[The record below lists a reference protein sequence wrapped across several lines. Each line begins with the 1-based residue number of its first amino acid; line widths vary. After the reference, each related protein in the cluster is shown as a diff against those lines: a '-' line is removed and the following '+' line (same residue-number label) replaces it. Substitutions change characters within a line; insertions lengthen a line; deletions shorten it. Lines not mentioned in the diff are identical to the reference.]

1 VLEFKIKKI
10 NKFIMTTKVILRNV
24 LIFGGLIGVLCS
36 FLITIEKINLIA
48 NPSYIPSC
56 NINPF
61 ISCGSVMK
69 TPQASLF
76 GFPNSL
82 LGILGFS
89 IMLTVG
95 MAELAGAKFKKWFWV
110 TAEIGIT
117 LAVIFVY
124 WLFYQSIYRIGA
136 LCPYCMVVWVVTIPM
151 FWYLTLYNLEE
162 KNIVVCKNQE
172 KFVFKLK
179 KNNLLILSIF
189 YLVIFLSIL
198 IHFWSYWKMMF

>member
-1 VLEFKIKKI
+1 
-10 NKFIMTTKVILRNV
+10 MTTKVILKNV
-24 LIFGGLIGVLCS
+24 LIFGGLLGILCS
-36 FLITIEKINLIA
+36 FLITIEKIKLIA

-124 WLFYQSIYRIGA
+124 WLFYQSVYRIGA
-136 LCPYCMVVWVVTIPM
+136 LCPYCMVVWAVTIPM

-162 KNIVVCKNQE
+162 KNIILWKNQE

-179 KNNLLILSIF
+179 KNSLLILSIF

>member
-1 VLEFKIKKI
+1 
-10 NKFIMTTKVILRNV
+10 MTTKIILRNV
-24 LIFGGLIGVLCS
+24 LIFGSLMGILCS

-124 WLFYQSIYRIGA
+124 WLFYQSVYRIGA
-136 LCPYCMVVWVVTIPM
+136 LCPYCMVVWAVTIPM

-162 KNIVVCKNQE
+162 KNIILWKNQE

-179 KNNLLILSIF
+179 KNGLLILSIF

>member
-1 VLEFKIKKI
+1 
-10 NKFIMTTKVILRNV
+10 MTTKIILRNV
-24 LIFGGLIGVLCS
+24 LIFGSLMGILCS

-89 IMLTVG
+89 IMLTAG

-124 WLFYQSIYRIGA
+124 WLFYQSVYRIGA

>member
-1 VLEFKIKKI
+1 VLEFKIKK
-10 NKFIMTTKVILRNV
+10 NKFIMTTKVILKNV
-24 LIFGGLIGVLCS
+24 LIFGGLLGILCS
-36 FLITIEKINLIA
+36 FLITIEKIKLIA

-124 WLFYQSIYRIGA
+124 WLFYQSVYRIGA
-136 LCPYCMVVWVVTIPM
+136 LCPYCMVVWAVTIPM

-162 KNIVVCKNQE
+162 KNIILWKNQE

-179 KNNLLILSIF
+179 KNSLLILSIF

>member
-1 VLEFKIKKI
+1 
-10 NKFIMTTKVILRNV
+10 MTTKVILKNV
-24 LIFGGLIGVLCS
+24 LIFGGLLGILCS
-36 FLITIEKINLIA
+36 FLITIEKIKLIA

-89 IMLTVG
+89 IMLTAG

-162 KNIVVCKNQE
+162 KNIILWKNQE

-179 KNNLLILSIF
+179 KNSLLILSIF

>member
-1 VLEFKIKKI
+1 
-10 NKFIMTTKVILRNV
+10 MTTKIILRNV
-24 LIFGGLIGVLCS
+24 LIFGSLMGILCS

-89 IMLTVG
+89 IMLTAG
-95 MAELAGAKFKKWFWV
+95 MAELAGAKFKNGF
-110 TAEIGIT
+110 GSR
-117 LAVIFVY
+117 
-124 WLFYQSIYRIGA
+124 QR
-136 LCPYCMVVWVVTIPM
+136 
-151 FWYLTLYNLEE
+151 
-162 KNIVVCKNQE
+162 
-172 KFVFKLK
+172 
-179 KNNLLILSIF
+179 
-189 YLVIFLSIL
+189 LV
-198 IHFWSYWKMMF
+198 

>member
-1 VLEFKIKKI
+1 
-10 NKFIMTTKVILRNV
+10 MTTKVILRNV

-89 IMLTVG
+89 IMLTAG

-124 WLFYQSIYRIGA
+124 WLFYQSVYRIGA
-136 LCPYCMVVWVVTIPM
+136 LCPYCMVVWAVTIPM

-162 KNIVVCKNQE
+162 KNIILWKNQE

-179 KNNLLILSIF
+179 KNSLLILSIF